1 MSQNT
6 EKAYFA
12 GGCFWCMEPP
22 FEALDGVLEATSG
35 YMGGETENPTYE
47 QVSMGNTGHAEVVEI
62 EYDPNIIT
70 YSELLEVFWRNI
82 DPTAL
87 NYQFAD
93 VGSQYRTEIFTV
105 GPNQMEEALNS
116 KDELEKSNKFDKP
129 IVTAITEA
137 PVFYI
142 AEEYHQDFYKKQ
154 SARYKI
160 YAEASGRKRLL
171 RRYMGETSNLSMN
184 KKICVIGSSN
194 IDQFSYISEFPSSGE
209 TLIGDSFETG
219 FGGKGQIK
227 Q

>member
-1 MSQNT
+1 MKNLKFVFLLILFSCITLETSNMSQNT

-160 YAEASGRKRLL
+160 YAEASGRKGFL
-171 RRYMGETSNLSMN
+171 EDTW
-184 KKICVIGSSN
+184 
-194 IDQFSYISEFPSSGE
+194 
-209 TLIGDSFETG
+209 GDE
-219 FGGKGQIK
+219 
-227 Q
+227 

>member
-1 MSQNT
+1 MKNLKFVFLLILFSCISLETSNMSQNT

-116 KDELEKSNKFDKP
+116 KDELEKSNKFDTP

-160 YAEASGRKRLL
+160 YAEASGRKGFL
-171 RRYMGETSNLSMN
+171 EDTW
-184 KKICVIGSSN
+184 
-194 IDQFSYISEFPSSGE
+194 
-209 TLIGDSFETG
+209 GDE
-219 FGGKGQIK
+219 
-227 Q
+227 

>member
-1 MSQNT
+1 MSENT
-6 EKAYFA
+6 EKAYFG

-22 FEALDGVLEATSG
+22 FEDLDGVVEATSG

-47 QVSMGNTGHAEVVEI
+47 EVSMGNTGHVEVVEI
-62 EYDPNIIT
+62 EFDPNIIT

-105 GPNQMEEALNS
+105 GSQQMEEALKSKTDLENS
-116 KDELEKSNKFDKP
+116 GKFDQP

-137 PVFYI
+137 PTFYI

-154 SARYKI
+154 SARYQI
-160 YAEASGRKRLL
+160 YAEASGRKGFLE
-171 RRYMGETSNLSMN
+171 ETW
-184 KKICVIGSSN
+184 
-194 IDQFSYISEFPSSGE
+194 
-209 TLIGDSFETG
+209 GDE
-219 FGGKGQIK
+219 
-227 Q
+227 

>member
-1 MSQNT
+1 MKNLKFVFLLILFSCISLETSNMSQNT

-105 GPNQMEEALNS
+105 GPNQMEEALSS
-116 KDELEKSNKFDKP
+116 KDELEKSNKFDKH

-160 YAEASGRKRLL
+160 YAEASGRKGFL
-171 RRYMGETSNLSMN
+171 EDTW
-184 KKICVIGSSN
+184 
-194 IDQFSYISEFPSSGE
+194 
-209 TLIGDSFETG
+209 GDE
-219 FGGKGQIK
+219 
-227 Q
+227 

>member
-1 MSQNT
+1 MKNLKLIFLVLLFSCINVETSNMSENT
-6 EKAYFA
+6 EKAYFG

-22 FEALDGVLEATSG
+22 FEVLDGVLEATSG

-47 QVSMGNTGHAEVVEI
+47 EVSMGNTGHVEVVEI
-62 EYDPNIIT
+62 EFDPNIIT

-105 GPNQMEEALNS
+105 GSQQMEEALQSKTDLENS
-116 KDELEKSNKFDKP
+116 GKFDKP

-137 PVFYI
+137 PTFYI

-154 SARYKI
+154 SARYQI
-160 YAEASGRKRLL
+160 YAEASGRKGFLK
-171 RRYMGETSNLSMN
+171 ETW
-184 KKICVIGSSN
+184 
-194 IDQFSYISEFPSSGE
+194 
-209 TLIGDSFETG
+209 GDE
-219 FGGKGQIK
+219 
-227 Q
+227 

>member
-1 MSQNT
+1 MKNLKFIFLLLLFSCISLETSDMSQNT

-22 FEALDGVLEATSG
+22 FEVLDGVLEATSG
-35 YMGGETENPTYE
+35 YMGGEIENPTYE

-70 YSELLEVFWRNI
+70 YSELLQVFWRNI

-105 GPNQMEEALNS
+105 GPEQMEEALRS
-116 KDELEKSNKFDKP
+116 KDELEKSNKFNKP

-160 YAEASGRKRLL
+160 YAEASGRKGFL
-171 RRYMGETSNLSMN
+171 EDTW
-184 KKICVIGSSN
+184 
-194 IDQFSYISEFPSSGE
+194 
-209 TLIGDSFETG
+209 GDE
-219 FGGKGQIK
+219 
-227 Q
+227 

>member
-1 MSQNT
+1 MKNLKLIFLVLLFSCINVETSNMSDNT
-6 EKAYFA
+6 EKAYFG

-22 FEALDGVLEATSG
+22 FEVLDGVLEATSG

-47 QVSMGNTGHAEVVEI
+47 QVSMGNTGHVEVVEI
-62 EYDPNIIT
+62 EFDPNIIT

-105 GPNQMEEALNS
+105 GSQQMEEALQSKTDLENS
-116 KDELEKSNKFDKP
+116 GKFDKP

-137 PVFYI
+137 PTFYI

-154 SARYKI
+154 SARYQI
-160 YAEASGRKRLL
+160 YAEASGRKGFLK
-171 RRYMGETSNLSMN
+171 ETW
-184 KKICVIGSSN
+184 
-194 IDQFSYISEFPSSGE
+194 
-209 TLIGDSFETG
+209 GDE
-219 FGGKGQIK
+219 
-227 Q
+227 

>member
-1 MSQNT
+1 MKNLKFVFLLLLFSCISLQTSNMSQNT

-22 FEALDGVLEATSG
+22 FEVLDGVLEATSG
-35 YMGGETENPTYE
+35 YMGGEIENPTYE

-105 GPNQMEEALNS
+105 GPEQMEEALSS

-160 YAEASGRKRLL
+160 YAEASGRKGFL
-171 RRYMGETSNLSMN
+171 EDTW
-184 KKICVIGSSN
+184 
-194 IDQFSYISEFPSSGE
+194 
-209 TLIGDSFETG
+209 GDE
-219 FGGKGQIK
+219 
-227 Q
+227 

>member
-1 MSQNT
+1 MKNLKFIFLLLLFSCISLGTSDMSQNT

-22 FEALDGVLEATSG
+22 FEVLDGVIEATSG
-35 YMGGETENPTYE
+35 YMGGEIENPTYE

-105 GPNQMEEALNS
+105 GPEQMEEALSS

-160 YAEASGRKRLL
+160 YAEASGRKGFL
-171 RRYMGETSNLSMN
+171 EDTW
-184 KKICVIGSSN
+184 
-194 IDQFSYISEFPSSGE
+194 
-209 TLIGDSFETG
+209 GDE
-219 FGGKGQIK
+219 
-227 Q
+227 

>member
-1 MSQNT
+1 MKNLKFVFLLILFSCISLETSNMSQNT
-6 EKAYFA
+6 DKAYFA
-12 GGCFWCMEPP
+12 GGCFLCMEPP

-116 KDELEKSNKFDKP
+116 KDKLEKSNKFDKP

-160 YAEASGRKRLL
+160 YAEASGRKGFL
-171 RRYMGETSNLSMN
+171 EDTW
-184 KKICVIGSSN
+184 
-194 IDQFSYISEFPSSGE
+194 
-209 TLIGDSFETG
+209 GDE
-219 FGGKGQIK
+219 
-227 Q
+227 

>member
-1 MSQNT
+1 MIFLVLLFSCVNLEISNMSNNT
-6 EKAYFA
+6 EKAYFG

-22 FEALDGVLEATSG
+22 FEVLDGVIEATSG

-47 QVSMGNTGHAEVVEI
+47 EVSMGNTGHVEVVEI
-62 EYDPNIIT
+62 EFDPNIIT
-70 YSELLEVFWRNI
+70 YDELLDVFWRNI

-105 GPNQMEEALNS
+105 GAEQMEQALSS
-116 KDELEKSNKFDKP
+116 KQKLEDSGKFDKP

-137 PVFYI
+137 PTFYI

-160 YAEASGRKRLL
+160 YAEASGRKGFLE
-171 RRYMGETSNLSMN
+171 ETW
-184 KKICVIGSSN
+184 
-194 IDQFSYISEFPSSGE
+194 SE
-209 TLIGDSFETG
+209 D
-219 FGGKGQIK
+219 
-227 Q
+227 

>member
-1 MSQNT
+1 MKNLKFVFLLILFSCITLETSNMSQNT

-82 DPTAL
+82 DPTSL

-160 YAEASGRKRLL
+160 YAEASGRKGFL
-171 RRYMGETSNLSMN
+171 EDTW
-184 KKICVIGSSN
+184 
-194 IDQFSYISEFPSSGE
+194 
-209 TLIGDSFETG
+209 GDE
-219 FGGKGQIK
+219 
-227 Q
+227 

>member
-1 MSQNT
+1 MKNLKFVFLLILFSCISLETSNMSQNT

-22 FEALDGVLEATSG
+22 FEVLDGVLEATSG
-35 YMGGETENPTYE
+35 YMGGEIENPTYE
-47 QVSMGNTGHAEVVEI
+47 QVSVGNTGHAEVVEI
-62 EYDPNIIT
+62 EYDPSIIT

-116 KDELEKSNKFDKP
+116 KEELEKSNKFDKP

-160 YAEASGRKRLL
+160 YAEASGRKGFL
-171 RRYMGETSNLSMN
+171 EDTW
-184 KKICVIGSSN
+184 
-194 IDQFSYISEFPSSGE
+194 
-209 TLIGDSFETG
+209 GDE
-219 FGGKGQIK
+219 
-227 Q
+227 

>member
-1 MSQNT
+1 MKNLKFVFLLLLFSCISLQTSNMSQNT

-105 GPNQMEEALNS
+105 GPNQMEDALSS

-160 YAEASGRKRLL
+160 YAEASGRKGFL
-171 RRYMGETSNLSMN
+171 EDTW
-184 KKICVIGSSN
+184 
-194 IDQFSYISEFPSSGE
+194 
-209 TLIGDSFETG
+209 GDE
-219 FGGKGQIK
+219 
-227 Q
+227 

>member
-1 MSQNT
+1 MKTVKVLLLLLFVSCTAIESVEIVEDKYQ
-6 EKAYFA
+6 KAYFG

-22 FEALDGVLEATSG
+22 FEALEGVIGATSG
-35 YMGGETENPTYE
+35 YMGGTVENPTYE
-47 QVSMGNTGHAEVVEI
+47 EVTTGETGHAEVVEI
-62 EYDPNIIT
+62 LFDPEIVT
-70 YSELLEVFWRNI
+70 YEELLEVFWRNI

-105 GPNQMEEALNS
+105 GPNQMEEALSS

-160 YAEASGRKRLL
+160 YAEASGRKGFL
-171 RRYMGETSNLSMN
+171 EDTW
-184 KKICVIGSSN
+184 
-194 IDQFSYISEFPSSGE
+194 
-209 TLIGDSFETG
+209 GDE
-219 FGGKGQIK
+219 
-227 Q
+227 

>member
-1 MSQNT
+1 MKNLKFIFLLLLFSCISLGTSDMSQNT

-105 GPNQMEEALNS
+105 GPEQMEKALSS

-160 YAEASGRKRLL
+160 YAEASGRKGFL
-171 RRYMGETSNLSMN
+171 EDTW
-184 KKICVIGSSN
+184 
-194 IDQFSYISEFPSSGE
+194 
-209 TLIGDSFETG
+209 GDE
-219 FGGKGQIK
+219 
-227 Q
+227 

>member
-1 MSQNT
+1 MKNLKFVFLLILFSCITLETSNMSQNT

-22 FEALDGVLEATSG
+22 FEVLDGVLEATSG
-35 YMGGETENPTYE
+35 YMGGEIENPTYE
-47 QVSMGNTGHAEVVEI
+47 QVSVGNTGHAEVVEI

-70 YSELLEVFWRNI
+70 YSALLEVFWRNI

-105 GPNQMEEALNS
+105 GPEQMEEALSS

-160 YAEASGRKRLL
+160 YAEASGRKGFL
-171 RRYMGETSNLSMN
+171 EDTW
-184 KKICVIGSSN
+184 
-194 IDQFSYISEFPSSGE
+194 
-209 TLIGDSFETG
+209 GDE
-219 FGGKGQIK
+219 
-227 Q
+227 

>member
-1 MSQNT
+1 MKNLKFIFLLLLFSCISLGTSNMSQNT

-47 QVSMGNTGHAEVVEI
+47 QVSMGRTGHAEVVEI

-105 GPNQMEEALNS
+105 GPEQMEEALRS

-160 YAEASGRKRLL
+160 YAEASGRKGFL
-171 RRYMGETSNLSMN
+171 EDTW
-184 KKICVIGSSN
+184 
-194 IDQFSYISEFPSSGE
+194 
-209 TLIGDSFETG
+209 GDE
-219 FGGKGQIK
+219 
-227 Q
+227 

>member
-1 MSQNT
+1 MKNLKFIFLLLLFSCISLGTSDMAQNT

-22 FEALDGVLEATSG
+22 FEVLDGVLEATSG

-105 GPNQMEEALNS
+105 GPEQMEKALSS

-160 YAEASGRKRLL
+160 YAEASGRKGFL
-171 RRYMGETSNLSMN
+171 EDTW
-184 KKICVIGSSN
+184 
-194 IDQFSYISEFPSSGE
+194 
-209 TLIGDSFETG
+209 GDE
-219 FGGKGQIK
+219 
-227 Q
+227 

>member
-1 MSQNT
+1 MKNLKFIFLLILFSCISLETSNMSENT

-22 FEALDGVLEATSG
+22 FEVLDGVLEATSG

-116 KDELEKSNKFDKP
+116 KEELEKSNKFDKP

-160 YAEASGRKRLL
+160 YAEASGRKGFL
-171 RRYMGETSNLSMN
+171 EDTW
-184 KKICVIGSSN
+184 
-194 IDQFSYISEFPSSGE
+194 
-209 TLIGDSFETG
+209 GDE
-219 FGGKGQIK
+219 
-227 Q
+227 

>member
-1 MSQNT
+1 MKNLKFVFLLILFSCITLETSNMSQNT

-22 FEALDGVLEATSG
+22 FEVLDGVLEATSG
-35 YMGGETENPTYE
+35 YMGGELVNPTYE

-116 KDELEKSNKFDKP
+116 KNELEKSNKFDKP

-160 YAEASGRKRLL
+160 YAEASGRKGFL
-171 RRYMGETSNLSMN
+171 EDTW
-184 KKICVIGSSN
+184 
-194 IDQFSYISEFPSSGE
+194 
-209 TLIGDSFETG
+209 GDE
-219 FGGKGQIK
+219 
-227 Q
+227 

>member
-1 MSQNT
+1 MKNLKFLLLLLLFSCINLQTSKMSENT

-22 FEALDGVLEATSG
+22 FEVLDGVIEATSG
-35 YMGGETENPTYE
+35 YMGGDTENPTYE
-47 QVSMGNTGHAEVVEI
+47 DVSMGNTGHAEVVEI
-62 EYDPNIIT
+62 EFDPNIIT

-105 GPNQMEEALNS
+105 GPKQMDEALKS
-116 KDELEKSNKFDKP
+116 RDELENSNKFDKP

-160 YAEASGRKRLL
+160 YAEASGRKGFLE
-171 RRYMGETSNLSMN
+171 ETW
-184 KKICVIGSSN
+184 
-194 IDQFSYISEFPSSGE
+194 SE
-209 TLIGDSFETG
+209 D
-219 FGGKGQIK
+219 
-227 Q
+227 

>member
-1 MSQNT
+1 MKNLKFIFLLLLFSCISLETSDMSQNT

-22 FEALDGVLEATSG
+22 FEVLDGVLEATSG
-35 YMGGETENPTYE
+35 YMVGETENPTYE

-116 KDELEKSNKFDKP
+116 KEELEKSNKFDKP

-160 YAEASGRKRLL
+160 YAEASGRKGFL
-171 RRYMGETSNLSMN
+171 EDTW
-184 KKICVIGSSN
+184 
-194 IDQFSYISEFPSSGE
+194 
-209 TLIGDSFETG
+209 GDE
-219 FGGKGQIK
+219 
-227 Q
+227 

>member
-1 MSQNT
+1 MKNLKFVFLLLLFSCISLQTSNMSQNT

-22 FEALDGVLEATSG
+22 FEVLDGVLEATSG

-62 EYDPNIIT
+62 KYDPNIIT

-160 YAEASGRKRLL
+160 YAEASGRKGFL
-171 RRYMGETSNLSMN
+171 EDTW
-184 KKICVIGSSN
+184 
-194 IDQFSYISEFPSSGE
+194 
-209 TLIGDSFETG
+209 GDE
-219 FGGKGQIK
+219 
-227 Q
+227 

>member
-1 MSQNT
+1 MCIRDS
-6 EKAYFA
+6 
-12 GGCFWCMEPP
+12 
-22 FEALDGVLEATSG
+22 
-35 YMGGETENPTYE
+35 
-47 QVSMGNTGHAEVVEI
+47 
-62 EYDPNIIT
+62 T

-116 KDELEKSNKFDKP
+116 KEELEKSNKFDKP

-154 SARYKI
+154 SARYEI
-160 YAEASGRKRLL
+160 YAEASGRKGFL
-171 RRYMGETSNLSMN
+171 EDTW
-184 KKICVIGSSN
+184 
-194 IDQFSYISEFPSSGE
+194 
-209 TLIGDSFETG
+209 GDE
-219 FGGKGQIK
+219 
-227 Q
+227 